1 MANDKRPVNLDLASI
16 RFPVMAITSILHRIS
31 GVGLFILMPYML
43 YLLGNSLK
51 NAGTYQDVL
60 QHMQTPFARVALLLF
75 ALGMVYHLVAGI
87 RHMIMDLGFGE
98 SLEAGQ
104 RSAYLLLAV
113 SAVIALLVGYWIC

>member
-1 MANDKRPVNLDLASI
+1 MANDKRPVNLDLTSI

-31 GVGLFILMPYML
+31 GIGLFVLMPYML

-51 NAGTYQDVL
+51 NAGTYQDIV
-60 QHMQTPFARVALLLF
+60 QHVHTPLARIAILLF
-75 ALGMVYHLVAGI
+75 AMGMVYHLVAGI

-104 RSAYLLLAV
+104 RSAYIILAI
-113 SAVIALLVGYWIC
+113 SAVCALLVGYWIC